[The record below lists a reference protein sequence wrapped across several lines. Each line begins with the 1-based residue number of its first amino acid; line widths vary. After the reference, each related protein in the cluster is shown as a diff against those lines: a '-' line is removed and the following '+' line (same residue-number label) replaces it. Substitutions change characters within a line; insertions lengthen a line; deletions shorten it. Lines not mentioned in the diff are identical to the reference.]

1 MNKKNVLKWIV
12 ALIGGAIG
20 IAILLVLIAFGS
32 YAVYVKLSEPRPI
45 KFDSLQWKNVP
56 QNSIEDTRYRMHKD
70 LIAKYKLIGMT
81 REEII
86 ELLGPSSDLTSF
98 KEWDFNYILG
108 PEPGIAIDLVWLVI
122 KLQNNRVV
130 KYRIITG

>member
-1 MNKKNVLKWIV
+1 MNKKNVIKWIV
-12 ALIGGAIG
+12 ALIGGTIG
-20 IAILLVLIAFGS
+20 IAIVLVLIAFGS
-32 YAVYVKLSEPRPI
+32 YAVYVKLKEPRPI

-56 QNSIEDTRYRMHKD
+56 QNSSVDTRYRMHKD

-108 PEPGIAIDLVWLVI
+108 PDPGMGIDPVWLVI
-122 KLQNNRVV
+122 KLQNNRVA